1 MTYRSRSILRD
12 KFRRLVPALLEASAL
27 FILSFYFMNPTIRTE
42 YFRVPSEDRTYI
54 FPASRFDKIREREI
68 RNRAP
73 RRGAW
78 FIRARRKS
86 FIPQL
91 SSRENI
97 LIRSTEFNS
106 RSISAAV
113 ISRARFLSFSPYLSR
128 SPLSLHWKYFS
139 YLFLRM
145 PRVSSIRCIILIR
158 FYWIYY
164 LGSSLLAALPASL
177 LPFNPD
183 PLSLSLSFA
192 YFRHRNIRRHPL
204 QR

>member
-12 KFRRLVPALLEASAL
+12 KFRRLVPALSEASAL
-27 FILSFYFMNPTIRTE
+27 FIFSFYFMNPTIRTE

-54 FPASRFDKIREREI
+54 FAASRFDKIREREI
-68 RNRAP
+68 RDRAP

-97 LIRSTEFNS
+97 LIRPTEFNS

-113 ISRARFLSFSPYLSR
+113 ISRAWFLSFSFYLSR
-128 SPLSLHWKYFS
+128 SPFSFHWKYFS
-139 YLFLRM
+139 YLSSRCLVSLRSDALFSYAFIEFIISAHHYSLHY
-145 PRVSSIRCIILIR
+145 RNRFCRLISIH
-158 FYWIYY
+158 
-164 LGSSLLAALPASL
+164 SL
-177 LPFNPD
+177 F
-183 PLSLSLSFA
+183 LSFA
-192 YFRHRNIRRHPL
+192 YFRHRNIRRHLL